1 MFARYLTI
9 ILTFGFSDL
18 HQAPLNVEGWEEA
31 LHEIGKLSYETV
43 LTPKNE
49 ELLLKAVEKLPV
61 LVIAGA
67 DDVIVPLKSVQS
79 MASKLV
85 NSVSPMLSLSFISSS
100 SWFISICNLNF
111 LIYLVKV
118 LKDKLSCRDWS
129 Q

>member
-1 MFARYLTI
+1 M
-9 ILTFGFSDL
+9 FGFSDL

-118 LKDKLSCRDWS
+118 LKDKLSCREWL